1 MFDQRIKSVL
11 IILGCAAAIA
21 VARVA
26 QLQILERDTHRKTL
40 EDALFKPLRYLPF
53 ERGAIT
59 DRRGAVL
66 AEDMPAWDI
75 GVHYGVLD
83 NQDFYLT
90 AQARAALHRRGLD
103 ADPERLHEERLHL
116 DQRIE
121 RMWAA
126 LARLSGKTPAEL
138 QNERERIL
146 RQVRRVRAWML
157 ERTGRDL
164 PVLEEHSPHPIIH
177 GVDHASMLAFRALQ
191 SDYPW
196 LDIRAGNRRAYDDAE
211 AFAHVLGRLRRVN
224 AQDIKD
230 DPNAKAKDD
239 GDGDA
244 NAVRDLRRYRP
255 NDRIGGSAAERLLEQ
270 QLRGKYGI
278 VDPNGAQETR
288 IEPVRGRDAALTIDA
303 DIQREVYALLGERI
317 AEINKSRPTVE
328 YPTCP
333 GGSAVVLYLPPGQPE
348 RREILALVSYPSYD
362 PARFNEQYL
371 ELVSDAWRQ
380 PWVFRA
386 AYQTYPAGSIVK
398 PIVLAAAL
406 SEGKVD
412 PDFLFRCPV
421 EYRKKKCWVANR
433 SGRAHT
439 ELLDAERSLKHS
451 CNIYYYRLGEELG
464 GRSLSWW
471 FEQFGLGH
479 RPGTGLG
486 GEESAGTVAGVAGA
500 PPAARYDLLNL
511 SIGQGRIAITPLQAA
526 NLMATVATGW
536 YAPLSLRLDE
546 PAPREARQL
555 PVSAVHWRII
565 RNGLRRVVNDTN
577 PPGVA
582 ARYARLDSPTFALHG
597 KTGSA
602 QFGGWRRAVRY
613 AFDCRFPD
621 GQVETRYATHE
632 YALQRQLRDE
642 FPPGGRP
649 IIVEKS
655 RRIAERQPPQNT
667 GRPDTHA
674 WFIGY
679 LQSKTDPG
687 AVPQI
692 AVAVNLEFAGG
703 GGRQAGPLARDIS
716 RLVLDSPHNYAGRDS
731 IDVDLASAIG
741 RRTRE

>member
-11 IILGCAAAIA
+11 LILGFAAAIA

-26 QLQILERDTHRKTL
+26 QLQILERDAHRKTL
-40 EDALFKPLRYLPF
+40 ENALFRPPRYLPF

-59 DRRGAVL
+59 DRHSAVL

-83 NQDFYLT
+83 NRALYLT
-90 AQARAALHRRGLD
+90 AQARAALQRRGLTVD
-103 ADPERLHEERLHL
+103 RERLLEERGRVEK
-116 DQRIE
+116 RIE

-146 RQVRRVRAWML
+146 RQVRRVRDWMR
-157 ERTGRDL
+157 EKTGRDQ
-164 PVLEEHSPHPIIH
+164 PIIEENSPHPIIH
-177 GVDHASMLAFRALQ
+177 GVDRTAMLAFRVLQ

-196 LDIRAGNRRAYDDAE
+196 LDIRPSNRRAYHDAE

-224 AQDIKD
+224 AQDLKD
-230 DPNAKAKDD
+230 DPNAQAKND

-244 NAVRDLRRYRP
+244 NAVRNLRRYQP

-270 QLRGKYGI
+270 ELRGEYGI
-278 VDPNGAQETR
+278 VDPNGTRETR
-288 IEPVRGRDAALTIDA
+288 EEPVRGRDASLTIDA
-303 DIQREVYALLGERI
+303 AIQREVYALLGERI
-317 AEINKSRPTVE
+317 AEINQPRSTAK

-333 GGSAVVLYLPPGQPE
+333 GGSAVVLYMPPGQPE

-371 ELVSDAWRQ
+371 ELVSDAWRL
-380 PWVFRA
+380 PWMFRA
-386 AYQTYPAGSIVK
+386 VYQTYPAGSIVK

-412 PDFLFRCPV
+412 PDDLFRCPV
-421 EYRKKKCWVANR
+421 VYKKKKCWVYNR
-433 SGRAHT
+433 PGRAHT

-451 CNIYYYRLGEELG
+451 CNIYYYILGEKLG
-464 GRSLSWW
+464 GPNLSWW
-471 FEQFGLGH
+471 FEQFGLGR
-479 RPGTGLG
+479 RPGTGLR
-486 GEESAGTVAGVAGA
+486 EESAGTVAGVAGA
-500 PPAARYDLLNL
+500 PPAERSDLLNL
-511 SIGQGRIAITPLQAA
+511 PIGQGPIDITPLHAA
-526 NLMATVATGW
+526 NLMATLATGW
-536 YAPLSLRLDE
+536 YVPLSLRLDE
-546 PAPREARQL
+546 PTARGARRL
-555 PVSAVHWRII
+555 PVSAAHWRII

-577 PPGVA
+577 PPGA
-582 ARYARLDSPTFALHG
+582 APYARLDSSTFALYG

-602 QFGGWRRAVRY
+602 QFGGWRRTVRY

-621 GQVETRYATHE
+621 GHIEARYAAHE

-642 FPPGGRP
+642 YPPGDRP
-649 IIVEKS
+649 VIVEKS
-655 RRIAERQPPQNT
+655 RRTAERQPPLNT

-703 GGRQAGPLARDIS
+703 GGRLAGPLARDIA

-731 IDVDLASAIG
+731 IDMDLASAIG
-741 RRTRE
+741 RRTGE